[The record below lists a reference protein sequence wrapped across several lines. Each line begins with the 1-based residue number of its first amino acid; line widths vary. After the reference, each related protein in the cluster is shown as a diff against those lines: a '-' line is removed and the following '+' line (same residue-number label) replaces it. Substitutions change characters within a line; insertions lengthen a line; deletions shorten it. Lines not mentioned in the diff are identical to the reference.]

1 MLTLF
6 IGTLLKYL
14 QPIKIKFLNKSSLLK
29 YANEKFL
36 IVHHFNFESQIICKQ
51 WSVFFVLYLNT
62 NWVILCSWLNNWF
75 YLVLTGYL
83 AVLCIYLIVSCFF
96 LNIYT
101 HNIEIEKKYIDQN
114 EILVISYVFIKKKII
129 NILPLKCNLKDP
141 NLIIILK

>member
-83 AVLCIYLIVSCFF
+83 SCAYILLFLGFF

-101 HNIEIEKKYIDQN
+101 HNIEIKKKKYWSKWK
-114 EILVISYVFIKKKII
+114 ISNKLCIHKKKK
-129 NILPLKCNLKDP
+129 NK
-141 NLIIILK
+141 

>member
-1 MLTLF
+1 MGLNPLMKRKDVYSLFLWLFKSPLVIINHYFNMLTLF

-29 YANEKFL
+29 YANEKVL

-96 LNIYT
+96 FNIYT
-101 HNIEIEKKYIDQN
+101 HNIEI
-114 EILVISYVFIKKKII
+114 
-129 NILPLKCNLKDP
+129 
-141 NLIIILK
+141 

>member
-83 AVLCIYLIVSCFF
+83 SCAYILLFLVFFKIYIHIILKFKKKKYWSKWKISNKLCI
-96 LNIYT
+96 
-101 HNIEIEKKYIDQN
+101 H
-114 EILVISYVFIKKKII
+114 KKKI
-129 NILPLKCNLKDP
+129 NK
-141 NLIIILK
+141 

>member
-75 YLVLTGYL
+75 YPVLTGYL
-83 AVLCIYLIVSCFF
+83 SCAYILLFLVFF
-96 LNIYT
+96 LKIYT
-101 HNIEIEKKYIDQN
+101 HNIEIKKKKYWSKWK
-114 EILVISYVFIKKKII
+114 ISKKLCIHKKKI
-129 NILPLKCNLKDP
+129 NK
-141 NLIIILK
+141 

>member
-83 AVLCIYLIVSCFF
+83 SCAYILLFLVFLKIYIHIILKLKKKKYWSKWKISNKLCI
-96 LNIYT
+96 
-101 HNIEIEKKYIDQN
+101 H
-114 EILVISYVFIKKKII
+114 KKKI
-129 NILPLKCNLKDP
+129 NK
-141 NLIIILK
+141 

>member
-83 AVLCIYLIVSCFF
+83 AVLCIYLIVSCFY

-101 HNIEIEKKYIDQN
+101 HNIEIKKKKYWSKWK
-114 EILVISYVFIKKKII
+114 ISNKLCIHKKK
-129 NILPLKCNLKDP
+129 NK
-141 NLIIILK
+141 

>member
-1 MLTLF
+1 MGLNPLMKRKDVYSLFLWLFKSPLVIINHYFNMLTLF

-75 YLVLTGYL
+75 YLVLTGFCPVHISYCFL
-83 AVLCIYLIVSCFF
+83 FF
-96 LNIYT
+96 LKYIYT
-101 HNIEIEKKYIDQN
+101 
-114 EILVISYVFIKKKII
+114 
-129 NILPLKCNLKDP
+129 
-141 NLIIILK
+141 

>member
-1 MLTLF
+1 MVIINHYFNMLTLF

-29 YANEKFL
+29 YANENFL

-83 AVLCIYLIVSCFF
+83 SCAYILLFLVFFKIYIHIILKFKKKKYWSKWKISNKLCI
-96 LNIYT
+96 
-101 HNIEIEKKYIDQN
+101 H
-114 EILVISYVFIKKKII
+114 KKKI
-129 NILPLKCNLKDP
+129 NK
-141 NLIIILK
+141 

>member
-1 MLTLF
+1 MGLNPLMKRKDVYSLFLWLFKSPLVIINHYFNMLTLF

-51 WSVFFVLYLNT
+51 SSVFFVLYLNT

-75 YLVLTGYL
+75 YPVLTGFCPVHISY
-83 AVLCIYLIVSCFF
+83 CFLF
-96 LNIYT
+96 FFKYIYT
-101 HNIEIEKKYIDQN
+101 
-114 EILVISYVFIKKKII
+114 
-129 NILPLKCNLKDP
+129 
-141 NLIIILK
+141 